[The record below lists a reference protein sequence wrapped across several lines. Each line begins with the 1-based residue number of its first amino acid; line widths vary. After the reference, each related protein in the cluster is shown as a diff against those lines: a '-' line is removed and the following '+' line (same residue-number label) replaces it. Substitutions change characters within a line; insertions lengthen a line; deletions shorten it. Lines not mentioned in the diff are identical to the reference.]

1 MSKNDF
7 LKRNACAAAA
17 AIVVAVGALPPA
29 AYPQQQPPYPQ
40 QQPTYPQQ
48 PAYPQQQPAYPQQQP
63 PVDMN
68 QQQQAQQPKAHPIRD
83 LFAGTIATLLQVTGA
98 SITTGL
104 TQSVTGGISNW
115 FARKSGGQYPQ
126 GYSQG
131 YPSTT
136 PAYPST
142 TPAYPSTTPSYP
154 STTPSYPTTTPN
166 YPTTTPSYPPTTPTY
181 PTTPAGATDPYAA
194 QSPYATSTAPAYPST
209 PAQVYD
215 AQTGQVSSA
224 AGTPYAA
231 APAAGTDS
239 TLYAGIAY
247 EVHALGQGG
256 ASTPV
261 NPATYVFHS
270 GDRFVVYYR
279 PSMPG
284 RMEVFNINPAG
295 QQTRIDAA
303 NMAAGQLATLG
314 PYEFSNLTGDE
325 SLRIVL
331 SPCSSQQLMVATR
344 DIVNVASTAGATAG
358 VQLGSCNTTSRGLE
372 VKTRDIKKVAVDG
385 GTAFALDPVSQQ
397 ELSSGQITAR
407 EVNIVF
413 HHR

>member
-1 MSKNDF
+1 
-7 LKRNACAAAA
+7 
-17 AIVVAVGALPPA
+17 
-29 AYPQQQPPYPQ
+29 
-40 QQPTYPQQ
+40 
-48 PAYPQQQPAYPQQQP
+48 
-63 PVDMN
+63 
-68 QQQQAQQPKAHPIRD
+68 

-104 TQSVTGGISNW
+104 TQSVAGGISNW
-115 FARKSGGQYPQ
+115 FARKSGGQQYAQGGYPTTTP
-126 GYSQG
+126 GYPSNYPSTYPATSPT

-136 PAYPST
+136 PTYPST
-142 TPAYPSTTPSYP
+142 TPTYPQTAQTYPSTTPTYPQTAQTYPSTTPSYP
-154 STTPSYPTTTPN
+154 STTP
-166 YPTTTPSYPPTTPTY
+166 
-181 PTTPAGATDPYAA
+181 GTD
-194 QSPYATSTAPAYPST
+194 PYATSTYPST
-209 PAQVYD
+209 QVYD
-215 AQTGQVSSA
+215 AHTGQVSSTS
-224 AGTPYAA
+224 GTPYGATA
-231 APAAGTDS
+231 SGG

-247 EVHALGQGG
+247 EVHAVGQGG
-256 ASTPV
+256 ASTVV
-261 NPATYVFHS
+261 NPATYVFHT

-325 SLRIVL
+325 SLRIIL
-331 SPCSSQQLMVATR
+331 APCSSQQLLVATR
-344 DIVNVASTAGATAG
+344 DIVNVASAAGAASG

-372 VKTRDIKKVAVDG
+372 VKTRDITKVAVDG
-385 GTAFALDPVSQQ
+385 STAFALDVVSSQD
-397 ELSSGQITAR
+397 LSSVQITAR